1 MLLVGGW
8 AAREV
13 KSGARAEAAEIPKG
27 RAVTAGGFRVHME
40 EEAGLNLHHKAG
52 TARSLMGLSA

>member
-1 MLLVGGW
+1 MLPVGGW

-27 RAVTAGGFRVHME
+27 RALTAGGFRVSPSGH
-40 EEAGLNLHHKAG
+40 LNVGPSPGPKEKFDICI
-52 TARSLMGLSA
+52 